1 MLLATPIQFQEEPNK
16 IANGNAMGAL
26 QGILT
31 RSIAKYEKQCLNEV
45 FGSLLAKELRDSFE
59 IVSGATSFTLNP
71 SATNP
76 IKDLVNGKTY
86 DVVVNGVT
94 VQRVWN
100 GIVVSNEVLEGGE
113 LTSEKTSFI
122 TDYIY
127 YHWLLDNRT
136 ISTGTGQQTLQGENS
151 LPNQNFSKRIDA
163 WNRFID
169 KVVFYVSNC
178 NNENVKGEVSL
189 YKFLNDNI
197 ADYPNWIKN
206 NNLEIKDKY

>member
-1 MLLATPIQFQEEPNK
+1 MLFVTPIQFEEEPNK
-16 IANGNAMGAL
+16 ISNGNAMGGL

-31 RSIAKYEKQCLNEV
+31 RGIAKYEKQCLKEV

-59 IVSGATSFTLNP
+59 IVSGAKSLTLKP

-136 ISTGTGQQTLQGENS
+136 VSTGTGQQTLQGENS

-163 WNRFID
+163 WNRFIE
-169 KVVFYVSNC
+169 KVVFYDSNC
-178 NNENVKGEVSL
+178 NNDNVKGEVSL

-197 ADYPNWIKN
+197 ANYPNWIRN